1 MLQLMCGVT
10 CKDNIRN
17 EHKRE
22 ASASKKITERRLD
35 GCGHVMRRY
44 EELILR
50 KVSRTD
56 KPGKMKRGR
65 PITRWNDACQ
75 CDVESTGLRAGEE
88 MDRAPWSRK
97 IFSHTGDPMT
107 GEDEQYFFKI
117 NWGSGLISSRSL
129 TDPSNVHVLPTIFFY
144 QHIVHVDLY
153 VVYNHQLCLCDVHL
167 QTI

>member
-1 MLQLMCGVT
+1 M
-10 CKDNIRN
+10 
-17 EHKRE
+17 
-22 ASASKKITERRLD
+22 
-35 GCGHVMRRY
+35 CGHVMRRY

-88 MDRAPWSRK
+88 MDRAPWSWK

-129 TDPSNVHVLPTIFFY
+129 TDPSNVHVLPTTFSISTLFTLIWMLSITIIFVFAMFIFRPY
-144 QHIVHVDLY
+144 I
-153 VVYNHQLCLCDVHL
+153 
-167 QTI
+167 